1 MPGYRNPAI
10 ILGIVSMLDSADG
23 PSARRTHMAGFTLVE
38 LMVAVVVAAIALS
51 IALPNF
57 TGLVN
62 SSRLTAQ
69 ANELVTGVQLARSEA
84 IRLNRPVR
92 FCGSAD
98 GANCQAAG
106 DWNQWIVVRADTNEL
121 LHSGAINTVTRVYG
135 NDPAM
140 DFRSDGLA
148 RLANGTLANI
158 TVNICMPVSRPVENI
173 RLLNV
178 NGGSRTNVSS
188 AGGQGACP

>member
-23 PSARRTHMAGFTLVE
+23 PIARRTHMAGFTLVE
-38 LMVAVVVAAIALS
+38 LMVTLVVAAVVLGIAV
-51 IALPNF
+51 PNF

-84 IRLNRPVR
+84 IRLNRQVR
-92 FCGSAD
+92 FCGSQD
-98 GANCQAAG
+98 GTNCLAAG
-106 DWNQWIVVRADTNEL
+106 DWAQWIVVRADTNEL
-121 LHSGAINTVTRVYG
+121 LHSGVVNPATRVYG
-135 NDPAM
+135 DDPSM

-158 TVNICMPVSRPVENI
+158 TMNICMPVSRPVDNI
-173 RLLNV
+173 RQLNV
-178 NGGSRTNVSS
+178 TGGSRTNVAS
-188 AGGQGACP
+188 ASGQGDCP